1 MLRLDPAFP
10 PLWRSPWAVQF
21 GLDSVATL
29 TAPDTWQERLIHE
42 LGTGLPAAALPL
54 VAASLG
60 APAGGAEDLLAAISP
75 ALERPRP
82 PTPTR
87 AVIQVA
93 DDVAPAV
100 VETLEAALACC
111 GVALERSDWPGEM
124 PSDRA
129 LPVVALAAHLVHPAR
144 AAALMASDVTHL
156 PVILAGSRVRVGPL
170 IVPGITA
177 CLSCLALTSTDADG
191 GWPLL
196 AAQLCG
202 RPIVEVAPTLLV
214 EAAAWAVRLLSGEGT
229 TTPTSTELVL
239 SAAPAPRFL
248 PHLPHVRCGCRSP
261 AGTAT
266 GGDRAVRATSS
277 DPGSE
282 RPA

>member
-21 GLDSVATL
+21 GLESVATL
-29 TAPDTWQERLIHE
+29 TAPTTWQERLIHE

-60 APAGGAEDLLAAISP
+60 APAGAAEDLLTTISP

-82 PTPTR
+82 ESPTR

-93 DDVAPAV
+93 DDVASAV
-100 VETLEAALACC
+100 VESLQAAMACC
-111 GVALERSDWPGEM
+111 GLASERSGWPGDV
-124 PSDRA
+124 PSDPTV
-129 LPVVALAAHLVHPAR
+129 PVIALAAHLVHPAR

-156 PVILAGSRVRVGPL
+156 PFILAGSRVRVGPL
-170 IVPGITA
+170 VVPGITA
-177 CLSCLALTSTDADG
+177 CLSCLALTSTDADA

-202 RPIVEVAPTLLV
+202 RPISGVAPSLLV
-214 EAAAWAVRLLSGEGT
+214 EAAARAVRLLSGEGT
-229 TTPTSTELVL
+229 TPSTTTELVL
-239 SAAPAPRFL
+239 STAPAPRTL
-248 PHLPHVRCGCRSP
+248 RHRPHERCACRSP
-261 AGTAT
+261 AGNAT
-266 GGDRAVRATSS
+266 GDDHAVRATSS
-277 DPGSE
+277 DPTSA